1 MPSYQNVKIRKAIE
15 QYATNGQSRKWMYE
29 ILMIGEIK
37 KQTENTLNQFG
48 EYQI

>member
-1 MPSYQNVKIRKAIE
+1 MPSYQNVKIRKAIK

-37 KQTENTLNQFG
+37 KQTENALNQLG
-48 EYQI
+48 